1 MPTECGVEVF
11 FENFGM
17 PKGQLINIYFV
28 DIHHCHI
35 YISRN
40 NWLNMLTNQDIY
52 MNSVHYDSNGY
63 GHDLDLPII
72 SH

>member
-28 DIHHCHI
+28 DIHHRHI
-35 YISRN
+35 YIY
-40 NWLNMLTNQDIY
+40 IY
-52 MNSVHYDSNGY
+52 HV
-63 GHDLDLPII
+63 II
-72 SH
+72 D